1 MRKVLALVLML
12 SPLGVLGA
20 DLGKINVDTNIS
32 SEGISLGL
40 DDQGVYSIAVTNEGY
55 SFSFDDSDNNVSL
68 GAYGVSLSTSD
79 SKNIGVGYGLG
90 IGFFDGDVHYNHMNN
105 GDHVVGG
112 ATTLTVGGVGL
123 ETSLDWNVS
132 GRKIDGKAG
141 SSIDLWGAT
150 GSVVSNWD
158 VKNFSYK
165 GLDLSAGYSI
175 PVSDGLSITPVA
187 SMGIDDSWARSDLKV
202 GLSLGISFGG
212 KNGNL

>member
-141 SSIDLWGAT
+141 TSINLWGADA
-150 GSVVSNWD
+150 SVVSKWKVDNL
-158 VKNFSYK
+158 SYD

-175 PVSDGLSITPVA
+175 PVASGLKIKPEV
-187 SMGIDDSWARSDLKV
+187 SMALDDNWNRGDMKV
-202 GLSLGISFGG
+202 GLSINMSLL
-212 KNGNL
+212 NGDI

>member
-1 MRKVLALVLML
+1 MKKLLALALL
-12 SPLGVLGA
+12 FPLTAFGA
-20 DLGKINVDTNIS
+20 DLGKINVSSNVNYEDGIS
-32 SEGISLGL
+32 FGVGDSGKLNLALIGEGYTFSFDESDNNISLGAH
-40 DDQGVYSIAVTNEGY
+40 GVN
-55 SFSFDDSDNNVSL
+55 
-68 GAYGVSLSTSD
+68 LSRSD

-90 IGFFDGDVHYNHMNN
+90 IGFFDGGVHYNNMNN

-132 GRKIDGKAG
+132 SQNIDGKAG
-141 SSIDLWGAT
+141 TSIDLWGAT

-158 VKNFSYK
+158 VDNFSYK
-165 GLDLSAGYSI
+165 GLDFSAGYSI